1 MFCLLAC
8 VCFQRRVQ
16 VPFFALSCTE
26 SFKSLCL
33 DVQLTL
39 SLWAF
44 QVALVVKNT
53 AANAGDIRDALDPP
67 EEGMAT
73 HFSIPFKK
81 LIYLF

>member
-1 MFCLLAC
+1 MS
-8 VCFQRRVQ
+8 
-16 VPFFALSCTE
+16 FFPLSCTE

-39 SLWAF
+39 SLRAS

-53 AANAGDIRDALDPP
+53 TANAGDIRDTLDLP

-73 HFSIPFKK
+73 HFSIPF
-81 LIYLF
+81 

>member
-1 MFCLLAC
+1 MFYLLAC
-8 VCFQRRVQ
+8 VFSMKGVSSI
-16 VPFFALSCTE
+16 FFPLLYRK
-26 SFKSLCL
+26 FKSLCL

-53 AANAGDIRDALDPP
+53 TANAGDIRDALDPP

-73 HFSIPFKK
+73 HFSILFKK
-81 LIYLF
+81 LNLFI